1 MLNPC
6 LCQPEAGEFMPGGSN
21 NAAANPAPA
30 NAPAKPGCP
39 GSNIGA
45 VKIRIGFSKIYY
57 KGSVRVPQYRGLN
70 H

>member
-1 MLNPC
+1 
-6 LCQPEAGEFMPGGSN
+6 MPGGSN

-57 KGSVRVPQYRGLN
+57 KGSVRVP
-70 H
+70 